1 MVHKVGT
8 DVTIIKAKEDY
19 SDYGSKQSENLEHMV
34 ELYDFPPTLETHDI
48 IQAFSVIDSEA
59 MYVKWVDDTHAI
71 LVLGSLK
78 QGTPVYYL

>member
-1 MVHKVGT
+1 
-8 DVTIIKAKEDY
+8 
-19 SDYGSKQSENLEHMV
+19 MV
-34 ELYDFPPTLETHDI
+34 ELYDFPSSLETHDI

-78 QGTPVYYL
+78 QGIAIFYI